1 VTVEDEIALR
11 PIGHVQ
17 SQLTDVDLAP
27 RQADEGAPEAWIV
40 LDGSVAAGLLGLE
53 PGAQVVVLTW
63 LDRASR
69 DLLTVHPRGDRS
81 RPETGVFSTRSPH
94 RPNPIGLHTVEV
106 LEVDGPRLR
115 VRSLE
120 AVDGTPVLDL
130 KPVLGPLA
138 DR

>member
-1 VTVEDEIALR
+1 MEDEIALR

-53 PGAQVVVLTW
+53 PGTQVVVLTW

-69 DLLTVHPRGDRS
+69 DLLMVHPRGDRS

>member
-1 VTVEDEIALR
+1 MEEELVLR

-40 LDGSVAAGLLGLE
+40 LDRSVAAGLLGLE
-53 PGAQVVVLTW
+53 PGAQVVVLSW

-69 DLLTVHPRGDRS
+69 DLLTVHPRGDRA
-81 RPETGVFSTRSPH
+81 RPEAGVFSTRSPH

-106 LEVDGPRLR
+106 LEVDGTRLR